1 MALLR
6 QQDCLRMVL
15 QLVEAGV
22 AIDYTGVIL
31 GFYRGYVG
39 ILLGFFYWG
48 SIVFSIEVFVLGF
61 YWGSSIGVLL
71 GQH

>member
-15 QLVEAGV
+15 QLVEAGG

-31 GFYRGYVG
+31 GFYRG
-39 ILLGFFYWG
+39 F
-48 SIVFSIEVFVLGF
+48 
-61 YWGSSIGVLL
+61 SIGVLL
-71 GQH
+71 LFFC